1 MDVLIYIPNSSAGGF
16 SFLHIFSEMYYLDFL
31 MMAILIGV
39 SW

>member
-1 MDVLIYIPNSSAGGF
+1 MDVLIYIPKSSAGRF

-31 MMAILIGV
+31 IMVILIGV